1 MGYKWNKFVHV
12 FQSKGVQFYGPS
24 HTYPTSILLV
34 LSTIA
39 AFIKILAHHKVSV
52 KEPLK
57 VNWF

>member
-1 MGYKWNKFVHV
+1 MKQIVHV
-12 FQSKGVQFYGPS
+12 FQFKGVQFYGPS
-24 HTYPTSILLV
+24 HTYPTSILSV
-34 LSTIA
+34 LWTIA